1 MPNVPFTQYLR
12 PDGRR
17 TATTIDMP
25 QDIADLAQEFIA
37 AGGSYTSELLPG
49 DDVSLCA
56 EFEVEGER
64 RDIVCVVCF
73 NNSSVPDSVEE
84 LVRES
89 VDYLHKA
96 RAA

>member
-1 MPNVPFTQYLR
+1 MPAIPFTQFLR

-17 TATTIDMP
+17 TSTVIDMP
-25 QDIADLAQEFIA
+25 QEIHDLAQEFIA
-37 AGGSYTSELLPG
+37 AGGAYTSELLPG

-56 EFEVEGER
+56 EFGVEDER
-64 RDIVCVVCF
+64 RDVVCVVCF

-89 VDYLHKA
+89 HEFMCKS
-96 RAA
+96 RA

>member
-1 MPNVPFTQYLR
+1 MPDIPFTQFLR

-17 TATTIDMP
+17 TAVTIDMP
-25 QDIADLAQEFIA
+25 QDIFDLAQEFIA

-56 EFEVEGER
+56 EFTVEDER
-64 RDIVCVVCF
+64 RDVVCVVCF
-73 NNSSVPDSVEE
+73 NNSSVPVAVEQ
-84 LVRES
+84 LINES
-89 VDYLHKA
+89 VGYLRQA